1 LMDFSL
7 MTLTDVTKLTET
19 LPRLSVSELNKLAED
34 AVGSESDI
42 AAMLYDK
49 IYEERRRRE
58 ALEKKRIDR
67 ENLRKAKRKAD
78 GGTWV

>member
-1 LMDFSL
+1 MDFSL
-7 MTLTDVTKLTET
+7 MTLADVTRLTET

-34 AVGSESDI
+34 AVGSESDT

-58 ALEKKRIDR
+58 AVKKKRIDR
-67 ENLRKAKRKAD
+67 ENLRKAKRQAS
-78 GGTWV
+78 GGTWA

>member
-1 LMDFSL
+1 MDFSL
-7 MTLTDVTKLTET
+7 MTLADVTKLTQT

-58 ALEKKRIDR
+58 AVEKKKIDR
-67 ENLRKAKRKAD
+67 ENLRKAKRQAS
-78 GGTWV
+78 GGTWA